1 MRDSAFNKDATN
13 QYWMEMAG
21 KVPPREERG
30 MLVLRRKAGEAIVLN
45 QVIKIRVLG
54 VEGDRVKLGIDAP
67 PDVIVVREELLEDAN
82 NSPHSM
88 PSQTPQP
95 TVNPWEA

>member
-1 MRDSAFNKDATN
+1 
-13 QYWMEMAG
+13 
-21 KVPPREERG
+21 

-67 PDVIVVREELLEDAN
+67 PDVIVVREELLDPVDTNRTSAPVAQP
-82 NSPHSM
+82 SPII
-88 PSQTPQP
+88 Q
-95 TVNPWEA
+95 EG

>member
-1 MRDSAFNKDATN
+1 
-13 QYWMEMAG
+13 
-21 KVPPREERG
+21 

-67 PDVIVVREELLEDAN
+67 PDVIVVREELIIEDPM
-82 NSPHSM
+82 NSPRAAS
-88 PSQTPQP
+88 PSVQP
-95 TVNPWEA
+95 GPPVQEG